1 MHRARH
7 ALNPRT
13 ETFALAA
20 LLGLGVALAVF
31 QDVAD
36 DQNEADGQASDW
48 KVLKALRT
56 GDDPARP
63 VGPEWLKD
71 SLTETS
77 ALGGIT
83 VLTGLTAVT
92 AGGLAIA
99 GKRREAL
106 LTGGVFAG
114 ALVLS
119 EGLKNL
125 FKRTRPPA
133 EYRAAE
139 AVNESFPSGHAL
151 LSAATFLSLGILFAQ
166 GAKGTALRAY
176 GLAAGATTAALV
188 GFSRVFLGVHWTNDV
203 LGGWAAGSAWAATCW
218 LVGRERR

>member
-7 ALNPRT
+7 LLNPRT
-13 ETFALAA
+13 EGFALAA

-48 KVLKALRT
+48 KVLNALRVG
-56 GDDPARP
+56 GDPSRP
-63 VGPEWLKD
+63 VGPPWLKD
-71 SLTETS
+71 SLTEIS
-77 ALGGIT
+77 ALGGVTI
-83 VLTGLTAVT
+83 LAGLTAT
-92 AGGLAIA
+92 TSAGLALA

-106 LTGGVFAG
+106 LTAGVFAG

-125 FKRTRPPA
+125 FKRSRPPA

-151 LSAATFLSLGILFAQ
+151 LSAAAFLSLGLLFAQ
-166 GAKGTALRAY
+166 GAKGSAVRAY
-176 GLAAGATTAALV
+176 GLAMGAATAAAV
-188 GFSRVFLGVHWTNDV
+188 GFSRIFLGVHWTNDV

-218 LVGRERR
+218 LIGRERR